1 MRRTFLIGRSHF
13 SSQRAGEAWGL
24 SWRRAA
30 RRDLGDLAKQQ
41 PSSRLERRGR
51 GKSRGGRPRRRCSS
65 GAQRRPGGGGGGGA
79 VPAAAGW
86 GAVAGEGMEAARQR
100 PRTAPG
106 STPKAT
112 PPPPLPVP
120 SESMV
125 SSSSLSS
132 DSLDED
138 WLMKI
143 TCPGARHRY
152 SRNVRSRK
160 PAKTEFLRNVDT
172 EDEIFKCSTS
182 TSYQSYMGLPRTE
195 SSELDWLIRLRCPR
209 AQMEKPVSDPK
220 QSLPAVSPLS
230 KTGGSHLPLRAKPS
244 GSWLAQ
250 KHLSAMQVVVSGQ
263 QCAGD
268 STQSLLERENC
279 FVREVD
285 RYLKHNDFIALRR
298 KEMQYKKWFE
308 NVSSPLLQ
316 KIQDKVDSQSSEEIE
331 ERKRKQLSLYL
342 NYQNK
347 QHGAFL
353 ESYNPSAYDPFFL
366 QSTDFWK
373 VSVPPLCDPLLK
385 EVQGRYLEEGI
396 IRQCDAGRMYSSK
409 EMSEF
414 LKADLPLL
422 PLCRQ
427 VMNPIEWLKIPSG
440 YVDSEVRQKSRR
452 RMNST
457 RNKSSMDFKC
467 WGDQTWLLPSTR
479 RASAWQ

>member
-250 KHLSAMQVVVSGQ
+250 KHLSAMQ
-263 QCAGD
+263 
-268 STQSLLERENC
+268 
-279 FVREVD
+279 
-285 RYLKHNDFIALRR
+285 
-298 KEMQYKKWFE
+298 
-308 NVSSPLLQ
+308 
-316 KIQDKVDSQSSEEIE
+316 
-331 ERKRKQLSLYL
+331 
-342 NYQNK
+342 
-347 QHGAFL
+347 HGAFL

-440 YVDSEVRQKSRR
+440 YVDSEVRQKSRTR
-452 RMNST
+452 RV
-457 RNKSSMDFKC
+457 KD
-467 WGDQTWLLPSTR
+467 PSESQKPGIR
-479 RASAWQ
+479 RASPPPKQRVASAGSPLAFYSAC